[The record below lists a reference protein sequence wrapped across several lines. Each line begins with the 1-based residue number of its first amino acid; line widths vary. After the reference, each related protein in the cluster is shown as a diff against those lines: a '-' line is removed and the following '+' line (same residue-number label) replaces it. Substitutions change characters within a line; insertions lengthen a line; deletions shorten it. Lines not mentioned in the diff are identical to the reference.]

1 MHSPRVRNPLSNF
14 ITPPNKP
21 PAKRFQFPTHAPFLN
36 LTITPNRMTEFFYVD
51 SDNITNVTTLE
62 GVMSDSTRVFLIV
75 YNIIVITLGLCG
87 NGFVLYGSIRHRAIR
102 MDKISVLFVENL
114 AFSDIII
121 TIVYYV
127 PMLVTLI
134 KERWVF
140 GKALCFLSAFYFT
153 NVPFINELLLIGT
166 ISLYRMWVLKKAPG
180 QRERIP
186 IKHVK
191 LFLSSFWL
199 LGIMSCTVYVL
210 FKCHAVYRPETL
222 NCQASNFYE
231 LNQLVPWTIVVV
243 ILFMVLPIVLVIIA
257 NVCIIFTVMKHAQK
271 AGKRTLNKITVI
283 TISSICVCFVVS
295 YCPYCINLIL
305 RCFDVKDQN
314 WFVVT
319 KCYMLS
325 FNTMANPFI
334 YTMTNKP
341 FRDYIKQVI
350 WHFTHTVHT
359 QYTHSTHTVHTQYTH
374 STHTV
379 HTQYTHSAHTVH
391 TQYIAGLSPV

>member
-222 NCQASNFYE
+222 NCQASNFYVR
-231 LNQLVPWTIVVV
+231 NQLVPWTIVLV
-243 ILFMVLPIVLVIIA
+243 ILFMVVPIVLVIIA
-257 NVCIIFTVMKHAQK
+257 NVCIISTVMKHAQK
-271 AGKRTLNKITVI
+271 AGKTTVNKITVI
-283 TISSICVCFVVS
+283 TISSICVCFIVS
-295 YCPYCINLIL
+295 YSPYCINLIL
-305 RCFDVKDQN
+305 RCFKVDDQN

-350 WHFTHTVHT
+350 WHFTHTGHFTRTHTAHT
-359 QYTHSTHTVHTQYTH
+359 QHT
-374 STHTV
+374 
-379 HTQYTHSAHTVH
+379 
-391 TQYIAGLSPV
+391 